1 MSQLEPLSLT
11 QTIEKVN
18 NMIEIGNGDAGRLYH
33 ILEFLNNNKPL
44 YSSDQIYLEN
54 KLNSS
59 FTVDKEVKEENDS
72 LVKIKE
78 LIDFGKGD
86 AGRLQHI
93 YDMLENDKPLY
104 HSDITYLESK
114 LSPNISIISKQI
126 GRASCRERV

>member
-11 QTIEKVN
+11 QTIENVKK
-18 NMIEIGNGDAGRLYH
+18 MIETGNGDAGRLYH

-59 FTVDKEVKEENDS
+59 FTVDEEKVKEENDS

-78 LIDFGKGD
+78 LIDSGKGD

-104 HSDITYLESK
+104 HSDIT
-114 LSPNISIISKQI
+114 
-126 GRASCRERV
+126 

>member
-11 QTIEKVN
+11 QTIDKVN

-78 LIDFGKGD
+78 LIDSGTGD

-104 HSDITYLESK
+104 HSDIHIWNQNYLQI
-114 LSPNISIISKQI
+114 SPLFQNPNLQ
-126 GRASCRERV
+126 